1 MPAPGMRRARAGLW
15 QGMRLL
21 SKRVGLLVAVVMLVG
36 CDHATKYA
44 AKSELEARPPRQ
56 LVASVLELRYVENRD
71 VAFNLLAAVPPAVRA
86 PLLLTL
92 GGLAIV
98 ALTVMLMR
106 SRAAAS
112 ERMALA
118 LLLAGAAGNYLDRV
132 ARGYVVDFIHVPHW
146 PVFNVADALVVA
158 GVALLGLS
166 RLRASGAARPAS
178 PS

>member
-1 MPAPGMRRARAGLW
+1 MRWVSQRAA
-15 QGMRLL
+15 
-21 SKRVGLLVAVVMLVG
+21 LLVAVVMLVG

-44 AKSELEARPPRQ
+44 AKSELENQQPRQ
-56 LVASVLELRYVENRD
+56 LISSVLDLRYVENRD
-71 VAFNLLAAVPPAVRA
+71 IAFNLLAAIPPAIRA
-86 PLLLTL
+86 PLLLAS
-92 GGLAIV
+92 GALALVVLSLLLI
-98 ALTVMLMR
+98 R

-112 ERMALA
+112 ERVALA

-158 GVALLGLS
+158 GLALFGLS
-166 RLRASGAARPAS
+166 RLRAARAARRAC